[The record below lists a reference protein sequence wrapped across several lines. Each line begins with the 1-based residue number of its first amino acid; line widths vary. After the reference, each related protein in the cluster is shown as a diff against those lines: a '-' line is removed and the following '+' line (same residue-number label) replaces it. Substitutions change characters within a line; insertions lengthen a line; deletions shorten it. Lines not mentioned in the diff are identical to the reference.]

1 MRVAWIM
8 LLTLLLAWSSEY
20 ANAAEPGPASPID
33 KAAAARCHQARMSM
47 VQKAIDLT
55 GQYRSGCQ
63 VNSDCT
69 LVSTSLS
76 CQENCPMA
84 ILGSNRDNYE
94 KALKTIERA
103 ACAAENKICNVGFFC
118 APAVGAACFEGH
130 CVVDFK
136 GVPLRR

>member
-8 LLTLLLAWSSEY
+8 LLTLLSWSSEY
-20 ANAAEPGPASPID
+20 ANAAEPAPASPID

-47 VQKAIDLT
+47 VQRATNLT
-55 GQYRSGCQ
+55 QQYRTGCQ

-76 CQENCPMA
+76 CQESCPMA
-84 ILGSNRDNYE
+84 ILGSNLDAYE
-94 KALKTIERA
+94 KALKTIERD
-103 ACAAENKICNVGFFC
+103 ACAAENKICNVGFLC